1 MDPSVEWAGVG
12 VRISLEKNPPLQCL
26 LIRGKYSCPVR
37 GQEGRAGRAGS
48 LGSQGPQGPVAARPA
63 KRWVL
68 ERRVHASGSSNREAE
83 GKCLRDARVHAVTG
97 HVKKT
102 GRK

>member
-1 MDPSVEWAGVG
+1 MDPSVERAGVG

-26 LIRGKYSCPVR
+26 LIYGGKYSCPVR

-68 ERRVHASGSSNREAE
+68 ERRVHV
-83 GKCLRDARVHAVTG
+83 RVWEQ
-97 HVKKT
+97 
-102 GRK
+102 